1 MGRAPNIREMLKDE
15 GGTALVLVMVILLL
29 MGVLGS
35 MMMST
40 STPEMQIARNL
51 KLKEEAFYAA
61 ERGVQ
66 YGMADASIYTTI
78 GTGSVNIPLTGVSL
92 AVGSTDASGT
102 VRYLSSGPPPKG
114 SGVDITKFKANYYEI
129 KVTGTAPGNARVE
142 LETTVVK
149 ILPKS

>member
-1 MGRAPNIREMLKDE
+1 MGKEVHARRLILNEK
-15 GGTALVLVMVILLL
+15 GTALVLVMIILLL

-40 STPEMQIARNL
+40 TTPEIQIARNL

-61 ERGVQ
+61 ERGVE
-66 YGMADASIYTTI
+66 YGMVDSNIYTTI
-78 GTGSVNIPLTGVSL
+78 GTGTVNIPLSGVSL
-92 AVGSTDASGT
+92 KVGSTDATGT
-102 VRYLSSGPPPKG
+102 VRYLTSGPPPKG

-129 KVTGTAPGNARVE
+129 KLEGTAPGNSRVR

-149 ILPKS
+149 ILPKN